1 VTVPVGYG
9 DGYFRALSN
18 RSQVIIRGRKYPQV
32 GRVCM
37 DQMMVNIENDS
48 AYNGDEVTL
57 IGESGDQVI
66 TAQDL
71 ADWAGTIPYEIL
83 TNINTRV
90 PRVYLTEENL

>member
-1 VTVPVGYG
+1 
-9 DGYFRALSN
+9 
-18 RSQVIIRGRKYPQV
+18 
-32 GRVCM
+32 
-37 DQMMVNIENDS
+37 MMVDIESDS

-57 IGESGDQVI
+57 LGESGDQAI

-90 PRVYLTEENL
+90 PRVYLTEDTV